1 MAVMMDQAIT
11 LEEVVNLA
19 KQLSSIDKVR
29 LIEQI
34 VPEIERDLIKRQD
47 TSRQSLRGLW
57 QGVEITDEEIA
68 EARAE
73 MWVRFPREDI

>member
-11 LEEVVNLA
+11 LEEVVSLA